1 MKKPVEWALGI
12 AFAAAIAAN
21 LVWALVSIH
30 KAEAKHEEE
39 HHEAKRLSHDEAGN
53 PVLTISKEMQERSAL
68 KVEEIKDAT
77 LPNEIVAYGRF
88 LEDPSRSFTLR
99 SPAAGLARAAAGR
112 EWPRLGEALAA
123 GAPVATLQP
132 RFTPLERVD
141 LQARLT
147 SAQGEIAATTA
158 SLEATKAA
166 YERTKALNAQGKTAS
181 DRALQ
186 EAEARVKSDTAR
198 LKAASETAS
207 AIDASIA
214 ARAGA
219 TGPIPRTHARGG
231 EVVELSAQP
240 GETLESGQAVL
251 RVASFDR
258 LLAKVALP
266 SGVRLPGEVRAA
278 RILPLGREDRML
290 EGKRVALAAS
300 DPQLLGDTFL
310 FEVEAGDLSL
320 RPGMA
325 LTAYLQLPG
334 EATKGILLPRSALV
348 RQEGALWA
356 YVRTAE
362 DKVTRRPVE
371 RGVPTEAGWF
381 VPAGFKAGEALVVAG
396 AQQLLSEELKA
407 KIQGEEE

>member
-1 MKKPVEWALGI
+1 MKKPLEWALGI
-12 AFAAAIAAN
+12 AFAAAIVAN

-39 HHEAKRLSHDEAGN
+39 RHEAKRLSHDEAGN
-53 PVLTISKEMQERSAL
+53 PVLTLSKEMQERSAIQ
-68 KVEEIKDAT
+68 VEEIKEAS

-88 LEDPSRSFTLR
+88 QEDPSRAFTLR
-99 SPAAGLARAAAGR
+99 SPAAGIARSAAGR

-123 GAPVATLQP
+123 GEPVATLEP

-141 LQARLT
+141 LRTRLT
-147 SAQGEIAATTA
+147 TAQADVAATTA
-158 SLEATKAA
+158 SLEAARAA
-166 YERTKALNAQGKTAS
+166 FERTKTLNAEGKTAS

-186 EAEARVKSDTAR
+186 EADARLKAESAR
-198 LKAASETAS
+198 LKAAAETVS
-207 AIDASIA
+207 AIDASIT
-214 ARAGA
+214 ARSGA
-219 TGPIPRTHARGG
+219 TGPIPLSLERGG
-231 EVVELSAQP
+231 DVIELAAQP

-251 RVASFDR
+251 RVATFDR
-258 LLAKVALP
+258 LLARVMLP
-266 SGVRLPGEVRAA
+266 SGARPPGDVRAA
-278 RILPLGREDRML
+278 RIVPLGREDRVL

-300 DPQLLGDTFL
+300 DPQFPGDTFV
-310 FEVEAGDLSL
+310 FGVDAADLPL

-325 LTAYLQLPG
+325 LTAYLQVPG
-334 EATKGILLPRSALV
+334 EAAKGVLLPRAAIV

-362 DKVTRRPVE
+362 DKVTRRPLE
-371 RGVPTEAGWF
+371 RAVPAEAGWF

>member
-21 LVWALVSIH
+21 LVWAVVSIR

-39 HHEAKRLSHDEAGN
+39 HHESKRLSHDEAGN

-68 KVEEIKDAT
+68 KVEEIKEAT

-88 LEDPSRSFTLR
+88 QEDPSRAFTLR
-99 SPAAGLARAAAGR
+99 SPAAGIARAAAGR
-112 EWPRLGEALAA
+112 EWPRLGEALAV

-147 SAQGEIAATTA
+147 TAQADVAATTA
-158 SLEATKAA
+158 SLEAVKAA
-166 YERTKALNAQGKTAS
+166 FERTKTLNAEGKAAS

-186 EAEARVKSDTAR
+186 EADAR
-198 LKAASETAS
+198 LKGETAKLKAATETAS

-214 ARAGA
+214 ARTGS
-219 TGPIPRTHARGG
+219 TGPIPLSLERGG
-231 EVVELSAQP
+231 DVIELGAQP

-251 RVASFDR
+251 RVATFDR

-266 SGVRLPGEVRAA
+266 SGARLPGEVRAA
-278 RILPLGREDRML
+278 RIVPLGREERVL
-290 EGKRVALAAS
+290 EGKRVALAVS
-300 DPQLLGDTFL
+300 DPQFPGDTFL
-310 FEVEAGDLSL
+310 FGVDAGDLPL

-334 EATKGILLPRSALV
+334 EAAKGVLLPRPAIV

-356 YVRTAE
+356 YVRTAD

-371 RGVPTEAGWF
+371 RAVPTEAGWF